1 MRSETNTSGLS
12 RALSKLLVIAKN
24 SDSFIVLFA
33 PVMYGGV
40 ITLVFVIQSSFSNS
54 LIIHQSTNQS
64 KYTNLAAC
72 VCLETPMKHRT
83 ETFPLYFDKASN
95 PRA

>member
-1 MRSETNTSGLS
+1 MVIYTRDLS
-12 RALSKLLVIAKN
+12 RALSKLQVIAKN
-24 SDSFIVLFA
+24 SDSFIVMFA

-40 ITLVFVIQSSFSNS
+40 ITLVFVFQASFSNS

-64 KYTNLAAC
+64 KYTNLATC

-83 ETFPLYFDKASN
+83 EAFPLYFDKASN